1 MTESMR
7 RELIVSDLISAVQ
20 RGIITNRERR
30 DVTWQIGLNGWQLG
44 SRTVMTTDLRN
55 RVLQA
60 CSLLRENEIT
70 AVSDGYGEESPR
82 DKASPSAPTET
93 FGLLRS
99 DN

>member
-1 MTESMR
+1 MVESMR

-20 RGIITNRERR
+20 RNIITNRERK
-30 DVTWQIGLNGWQLG
+30 DVTWLIGLNGWQLG

-60 CSLLRENEIT
+60 CPLLREKEIT
-70 AVSDGYGEESPR
+70 VSADSGEETPR
-82 DKASPSAPTET
+82 EKATPSAPTET
-93 FGLLRS
+93 FGLTP